1 MRKYDEVQ
9 ELIKRLRNNKVTLGH
24 GEYGVDPLCELAA
37 KELEAITAR
46 LVSYDCQT
54 AMSDN
59 IVGKLCEYAKD
70 DHERGCQG
78 RNYDCTCGY
87 DDKRDQLIDEAVGKI
102 DNQQTEIERLCEANE
117 LMLTD
122 IRRTDVDM
130 LAFKAEIEG
139 LRIII
144 KDLEKRLEH
153 AEWLVDKYRHDE

>member
-37 KELEAITAR
+37 KELEAINAR
-46 LVSYDCQT
+46 LVSYDWQT

-59 IVGKLCEYAKD
+59 IVRRLREYAKD

-87 DDKRDQLIDEAVGKI
+87 DGKRDTLIDEAAGEI
-102 DNQQTEIERLCEANE
+102 DRLRTELEQCRQIMLEAA
-117 LMLTD
+117 M
-122 IRRTDVDM
+122 
-130 LAFKAEIEG
+130 
-139 LRIII
+139 
-144 KDLEKRLEH
+144 EKH
-153 AEWLVDKYRHDE
+153 P